1 MIFQGDVRLDL
12 EICGIGILLFLLI
25 VVLLIVFIALPLYL
39 TARLLDEDE
48 GILKAFGAS
57 ILCVLAF
64 VLTSGFGLIGF
75 FIAVVV
81 NLFIIKQVY
90 ETFWDRAVAMWI
102 ITIIIAIVI
111 VSVILAVAN
120 LGNLLNRVF

>member
-1 MIFQGDVRLDL
+1 MDYA
-12 EICGIGILLFLLI
+12 ICGIGILLFILI
-25 VVLLIVFIALPLYL
+25 IVLLIIFIALPLYL
-39 TARLLDEDE
+39 TAKILDEDE
-48 GILKAFGAS
+48 GILKAFGTS
-57 ILCVLAF
+57 ILLVMAF

-111 VSVILAVAN
+111 VSVILSIAN
-120 LGNLLNRVF
+120 LGNLLDRVF

>member
-1 MIFQGDVRLDL
+1 MEMQYLDY
-12 EICGIGILLFLLI
+12 EICGIGVLLFILI
-25 VVLLIVFIALPLYL
+25 IVLLIVFIALPLYL
-39 TARLLDEDE
+39 TAKILDEDE
-48 GILKAFGAS
+48 GILKAFGTS
-57 ILCVLAF
+57 ILLVMAF

-111 VSVILAVAN
+111 VTVILSIAD
-120 LGNLLNRVF
+120 LGHLLYDVF

>member
-1 MIFQGDVRLDL
+1 VRVDM
-12 EICGIGILLFLLI
+12 EICGIGILLFILI
-25 VVLLIVFIALPLYL
+25 ILLLIVFIALPLYL
-39 TARLLDEDE
+39 TAKILDEDE
-48 GILKAFGAS
+48 GILKAFGTS
-57 ILCVLAF
+57 FLCVMAF

-75 FIAVVV
+75 FVAVVV

-111 VSVILAVAN
+111 VSVILTIAN
-120 LGNLLNRVF
+120 LGNLLDRVF

>member
-1 MIFQGDVRLDL
+1 M
-12 EICGIGILLFLLI
+12 
-25 VVLLIVFIALPLYL
+25 
-39 TARLLDEDE
+39 
-48 GILKAFGAS
+48 
-57 ILCVLAF
+57 AF

-102 ITIIIAIVI
+102 ITSRCNVDHHNHNCHCHSHCDTIYCKSWKSI
-111 VSVILAVAN
+111 
-120 LGNLLNRVF
+120 R

>member
-1 MIFQGDVRLDL
+1 MAL

-25 VVLLIVFIALPLYL
+25 IVLLVVFIALPLYL
-39 TARLLDEDE
+39 TAKILDEDE
-48 GILKAFGAS
+48 GIFKAFGTS
-57 ILCVLAF
+57 ILLVMAF

-75 FIAVVV
+75 FIAIVV

-111 VSVILAVAN
+111 VSVILSIAD
-120 LGNLLNRVF
+120 LGNLLYKVF

>member
-1 MIFQGDVRLDL
+1 MLNGDVIL
-12 EICGIGILLFLLI
+12 EYVICGIGILLFLLI
-25 VVLLIVFIALPLYL
+25 VILLVVFIALPLYL

-48 GILKAFGAS
+48 GILKAFGTS
-57 ILCVLAF
+57 ILLVLAF

-81 NLFIIKQVY
+81 NLLIIKTVY
-90 ETFWDRAVAMWI
+90 ETFWDRAIAMWI

-111 VSVILAVAN
+111 VSVILAIAN

>member
-1 MIFQGDVRLDL
+1 MDYV
-12 EICGIGILLFLLI
+12 ICGIGILLFILI
-25 VVLLIVFIALPLYL
+25 VILLVVFIALPLYI

-48 GILKAFGAS
+48 GILKAFGTS
-57 ILCVLAF
+57 VLLVLAF

-81 NLFIIKQVY
+81 NLLIIKTVY
-90 ETFWDRAVAMWI
+90 ETFWDRAIAMWI

-111 VSVILAVAN
+111 VSVILAIAN

>member
-1 MIFQGDVRLDL
+1 LDY
-12 EICGIGILLFLLI
+12 EICGIGVLLFILIIALLI
-25 VVLLIVFIALPLYL
+25 IFIALPLYL
-39 TARLLDEDE
+39 TAKILDEDE
-48 GILKAFGAS
+48 GILKAFGTS
-57 ILCVLAF
+57 ILLVMAF

-111 VSVILAVAN
+111 VTVILSIAN
-120 LGNLLNRVF
+120 LGNLLDRVF

>member
-1 MIFQGDVRLDL
+1 MEMQYLDY
-12 EICGIGILLFLLI
+12 EICGIGVLLFILI
-25 VVLLIVFIALPLYL
+25 IVLLIVFIALPLYL
-39 TARLLDEDE
+39 TAKILDEDE
-48 GILKAFGAS
+48 GILKAFGTS
-57 ILCVLAF
+57 VLLVMAF

-111 VSVILAVAN
+111 VSVILSVAN
-120 LGNLLNRVF
+120 LGNLLDRVF